1 MNKRALDQAK
11 RSVVKVGGGRGFV
24 IEGKWDRRMIV
35 TTAHCLP
42 SFPPCRS
49 FSCAEERTYQDL
61 LGPLNGPTAVWTEC
75 LFVDPISDLAVLGPP
90 DSQDLSDKY
99 RNYEALVGSHRTIK
113 IAPAKTEEGAWLL
126 SLANAWGKCTSVQND
141 GPLWLSD
148 AVDGIHAGM
157 SGSPVVRGDGR
168 AIGVVCASGGGEGTM
183 HTQGGPNPRLEFD
196 LPGWLLRQIEL
207 GDG

>member
-90 DSQDLSDKY
+90 YSSIL
-99 RNYEALVGSHRTIK
+99 
-113 IAPAKTEEGAWLL
+113 
-126 SLANAWGKCTSVQND
+126 
-141 GPLWLSD
+141 
-148 AVDGIHAGM
+148 
-157 SGSPVVRGDGR
+157 SGSTSQLAGNIDFIEISVLSATRK
-168 AIGVVCASGGGEGTM
+168 C
-183 HTQGGPNPRLEFD
+183 HTDRWFH
-196 LPGWLLRQIEL
+196 
-207 GDG
+207 